1 MMVLTFSSCIKLT
14 INNNTIINMTGGYGD
29 GISCQTLI
37 HKETDTY
44 TTVTNNIVDANN
56 VGIFLGGNFQG
67 IVSSNSL
74 INSQVA
80 AMNITGKKSATSGSL
95 NASITDNNMTGAS
108 NLGIAMENPNVL
120 YWNLDGNRVESASYS
135 VQYNQYYRDNGDV
148 IFGENVFS
156 SPQNL

>member
-1 MMVLTFSSCIKLT
+1 
-14 INNNTIINMTGGYGD
+14 MTGGYGD
-29 GISCQTLI
+29 GISLSNHNTN
-37 HKETDTY
+37 KETDTY

-120 YWNLDGNRVESASYS
+120 YWNLDGNRVESAITVYS
-135 VQYNQYYRDNGDV
+135 IINTIGIMETSSLVKMSSAVRKYYSKFYYG
-148 IFGENVFS
+148 
-156 SPQNL
+156 